1 MIVELK
7 KAFNELLANLDWMD
21 EETKKVAR
29 EKVGYSN
36 SFRKNLF
43 PKGSKNAPVTSHIFQ
58 GT

>member
-21 EETKKVAR
+21 EETKQVAR

-36 SFRKNLF
+36 SFRKKSI
-43 PKGSKNAPVTSHIFQ
+43 PKGK
-58 GT
+58 